1 MLYLIGLGL
10 SWKDLSMK
18 ALEAL
23 NICEEVYLEGYT
35 SVADFTLLQLQRLL
49 GKPVH
54 VLDRKQVEEDMI
66 FLGDAE
72 VKNAALLIYGD
83 PLAATTHQEILQLA
97 KKRNIETKVIHAPS
111 IFTAIAETGLSLYR
125 FGKVA
130 SIPIAEKGFEPE
142 SFFDILKGNL
152 SNDAHTLFLLD
163 LKPDQNNFLKISEA
177 IKILLELNKK
187 HKDNTFTEESLCIG
201 IARLGTEN
209 AFWKADKALEL
220 TKVDFG
226 NPPFCLI
233 VPAKL
238 NHKEQEYLE
247 TQAERSSA
255 GPSEIISLG

>member
-23 NICEEVYLEGYT
+23 SVCEEIYVEGYT
-35 SVADFTLLQLQRLL
+35 SVADFTPLQLQRLL
-49 GKPVH
+49 GKPIH
-54 VLDRKQVEEDMI
+54 VLDRKQVEEEMI

-83 PLAATTHQEILQLA
+83 PLSATTHQEILQLA

-130 SIPIAEKGFEPE
+130 SIPISEKGFEPE

-163 LKPDQNNFLKISEA
+163 LRPADNKFLTIPEA
-177 IKILLELNKK
+177 IKQLLEISKRQ
-187 HKDNTFTEESLCIG
+187 KDTETFHEGSTVVGC
-201 IARLGTEN
+201 ARLGQEN
-209 AFWKADKALEL
+209 SIIKAGPAKDIMKE
-220 TKVDFG
+220 DFG
-226 NPPFCLI
+226 NPPYCLI

-238 NHKEQEYLE
+238 NHKEEEYL
-247 TQAERSSA
+247 QK
-255 GPSEIISLG
+255 I

>member
-1 MLYLIGLGL
+1 MLYLIGIGL

-35 SVADFTLLQLQRLL
+35 SVSDFTPLQLQRLL

-54 VLDRKQVEEDMI
+54 VLDRKQVEEDML

-97 KKRNIETKVIHAPS
+97 KKRSIPVKVIHAPS
-111 IFTAIAETGLSLYR
+111 IFTAVAETGLSLYR

-130 SIPIAEKGFEPE
+130 SIPIPEKGYSPE
-142 SFFDILKGNL
+142 SFFDVLKENL
-152 SNDAHTLFLLD
+152 SIDAHTLFLLD
-163 LKPDQNNFLKISEA
+163 LKPLENKFLTIPEA
-177 IKILLELNKK
+177 IKQLLEINKK
-187 HKDNTFTEESLCIG
+187 HKLNLFTEDSLVIG
-201 IARLGTEN
+201 CARLGFEN
-209 AFWKADKALEL
+209 PVIKAGKALEL

-238 NHKEQEYLE
+238 NHKEEEYL
-247 TQAERSSA
+247 QN
-255 GPSEIISLG
+255 L

>member
-1 MLYLIGLGL
+1 MLYLVGLGL

-23 NICEEVYLEGYT
+23 NICEEVYLESYT
-35 SVADFTLLQLQRLL
+35 SVADFTPLQLQRLL

-97 KKRNIETKVIHAPS
+97 KKRNIEVKVIHAPS
-111 IFTAIAETGLSLYR
+111 IFTAVAETGLSLYR

-130 SIPIAEKGFEPE
+130 SIPIHEKGFEPE
-142 SFFDILKGNL
+142 SFFDVLKGNL

-163 LKPDQNNFLKISEA
+163 LKPEQNKFLTIHEA
-177 IKILLELNKK
+177 IKQLLEISKRQK
-187 HKDNTFTEESLCIG
+187 ETNTFNEDSLVVGC
-201 IARLGTEN
+201 ARLGSETSMI
-209 AFWKADKALEL
+209 KAGTAKEIMNI
-220 TKVDFG
+220 DFG
-226 NPPFCLI
+226 KPPFCLI

-238 NHKEQEYLE
+238 NHKEEEYIGNFKH
-247 TQAERSSA
+247 T
-255 GPSEIISLG
+255 

>member
-23 NICEEVYLEGYT
+23 NICEEVYLESYT
-35 SVADFTLLQLQRLL
+35 SVSDFTPLQLQRLL

-54 VLDRKQVEEDMI
+54 VLDRKQVEEDML

-83 PLAATTHQEILQLA
+83 PLAATTHQEILHLA
-97 KKRNIETKVIHAPS
+97 KKRSIPVKIIHAPS
-111 IFTAIAETGLSLYR
+111 IFTAVAETGLSLYR

-130 SIPIAEKGFEPE
+130 SITIPEKGYSPE
-142 SFFDILKGNL
+142 SFFDVLKENL
-152 SNDAHTLFLLD
+152 SIDTHTLFLLD
-163 LKPDQNNFLKISEA
+163 LKPLENKFLTIPDALKIL
-177 IKILLELNKK
+177 IGINKK
-187 HKDNTFTEESLCIG
+187 KSEKIITEDSIVVGC
-201 IARLGTEN
+201 ARLGFEN
-209 AFWKADKALEL
+209 SIIKTGKASEVIKE
-220 TKVDFG
+220 DFG

-238 NHKEQEYLE
+238 NHKEEEFLQK
-247 TQAERSSA
+247 
-255 GPSEIISLG
+255 I

>member
-23 NICEEVYLEGYT
+23 NICEEVYLENYT
-35 SVADFTLLQLQRLL
+35 SVSDFTPLQLQRLL

-54 VLDRKQVEEDMI
+54 VLDRKQVEEDML

-97 KKRNIETKVIHAPS
+97 KKRNVEVKVIHAPS
-111 IFTAIAETGLSLYR
+111 IFTAVAETGLSLYR

-130 SIPIAEKGFEPE
+130 SIPIPQKNYEPE
-142 SFFDILKGNL
+142 SFFDVLKGNL
-152 SNDAHTLFLLD
+152 SNDSHTLFLLD
-163 LKPDQNNFLKISEA
+163 LRPNENKFLEIGDA
-177 IKILLELNKK
+177 IKMLRDISKRK
-187 HKDNTFTEESLCIG
+187 GDSIFTEDSLVVGC
-201 IARLGTEN
+201 ARLGFEN
-209 AFWKADKALEL
+209 PVIKAGSANEIMKA
-220 TKVDFG
+220 DFG
-226 NPPFCLI
+226 NPPYCLI

-238 NHKEQEYLE
+238 NHKEEEYL
-247 TQAERSSA
+247 TR
-255 GPSEIISLG
+255 

>member
-35 SVADFTLLQLQRLL
+35 SVADFTPLQLQRLL

-54 VLDRKQVEEDMI
+54 VLDRKQVEEEMI

-83 PLAATTHQEILQLA
+83 PLVATTHQEIFQLA
-97 KKRNIETKVIHAPS
+97 KKRNIEIKIVHAPS
-111 IFTAIAETGLSLYR
+111 IFTAVAETGLSLYR

-130 SIPIAEKGFEPE
+130 SIPISEKNFEPE
-142 SFFDILKGNL
+142 SFFDVLKENL
-152 SNDAHTLFLLD
+152 SVNAHTLFLLD
-163 LKPDQNNFLKISEA
+163 LKPEQNKFLTIPEA
-177 IKILLELNKK
+177 IKTLLELNKK
-187 HKDNTFTEESLCIG
+187 HKDNKFTEDSLVIG
-201 IARLGTEN
+201 CARLGTDN
-209 AFWKADKALEL
+209 CVIKAGTAKEIIAI
-220 TKVDFG
+220 DFG

-238 NHKEQEYLE
+238 NHKEEEYL
-247 TQAERSSA
+247 QKV
-255 GPSEIISLG
+255 

>member
-10 SWKDLSMK
+10 SWKDLSIK

-23 NICEEVYLEGYT
+23 NVCEEIYLEGYT
-35 SVADFTLLQLQRLL
+35 SVSDFTPLQLQRLL
-49 GKPVH
+49 GKPIH
-54 VLDRKQVEEDMI
+54 VLDRKQVEEDML

-97 KKRNIETKVIHAPS
+97 KNRNIETKVIHAPA

-130 SIPIAEKGFEPE
+130 SIPISEKGFEPE

-163 LKPDQNNFLKISEA
+163 LKPAENKFLTIPEA

-187 HKDNTFTEESLCIG
+187 HKLNIITEESLVVGC
-201 IARLGTEN
+201 ARLGSEN

-220 TKVDFG
+220 TKLDFG
-226 NPPFCLI
+226 KPPFCLI
-233 VPAKL
+233 VPSKL
-238 NHKEQEYLE
+238 NHKEQEYIF
-247 TQAERSSA
+247 S
-255 GPSEIISLG
+255 GKYKNSLL

>member
-1 MLYLIGLGL
+1 MLYLIGIGL

-35 SVADFTLLQLQRLL
+35 SVSDFTPLQLQRLL

-54 VLDRKQVEEDMI
+54 VLDRKQVEEDML

-97 KKRNIETKVIHAPS
+97 KKRNISVKVIHAPS
-111 IFTAIAETGLSLYR
+111 VFTAVAETGLSLYR

-130 SIPIAEKGFEPE
+130 SIPIAEKGYAPE
-142 SFFDILKGNL
+142 SFFDVLKENL
-152 SNDAHTLFLLD
+152 SVEAHTLFLLD
-163 LKPDQNNFLKISEA
+163 LKPDQNKFLTIPEA
-177 IKILLELNKK
+177 IKQLLEINKK
-187 HKDNTFTEESLCIG
+187 KRDNIFTEESLCVG
-201 IARLGTEN
+201 VARLGTEN
-209 AFWKADKALEL
+209 AFWKAGKALEL

-238 NHKEQEYLE
+238 NHKEQEYL
-247 TQAERSSA
+247 SSFLQHKA
-255 GPSEIISLG
+255 

>member
-23 NICEEVYLEGYT
+23 SVCEEIYVEGYT
-35 SVADFTLLQLQRLL
+35 SIADFTPLQLQRLL
-49 GKPVH
+49 GKPIH

-111 IFTAIAETGLSLYR
+111 VFTAIAETGLSLYR

-130 SIPIAEKGFEPE
+130 SIPISEKGFEPE
-142 SFFDILKGNL
+142 SFFDTLKENL
-152 SNDAHTLFLLD
+152 SVNAHTLFLLD
-163 LKPDQNNFLKISEA
+163 LKPFEGKFLNVSEA
-177 IKILLELNKK
+177 IKLLLDVDKK
-187 HKDNTFTEESLCIG
+187 RKANLFTEDSLVVGC
-201 IARLGTEN
+201 ARLGSDN
-209 AFWKADKALEL
+209 NII
-220 TKVDFG
+220 KVGTAKDIMNIDFG
-226 NPPFCLI
+226 NPPYCLI

-238 NHKEQEYLE
+238 NHKEQEYL
-247 TQAERSSA
+247 AK
-255 GPSEIISLG
+255 

>member
-23 NICEEVYLEGYT
+23 NFCEEIYLEGYT
-35 SVADFTLLQLQRLL
+35 SVADFTPLQLQRLL
-49 GKPVH
+49 GKPIH

-66 FLGDAE
+66 FLGDSE
-72 VKNAALLIYGD
+72 VKNAALLIFGD

-97 KKRNIETKVIHAPS
+97 KKRNIETKIIHAPS
-111 IFTAIAETGLSLYR
+111 VFTAIAETGLSLYR

-130 SIPIAEKGFEPE
+130 SIPMPIPEKGFEPE

-152 SNDAHTLFLLD
+152 SNDAHTLFLMD
-163 LKPDQNNFLKISEA
+163 LRPAENKFLTIPEA

-187 HKDNTFTEESLCIG
+187 HKLNLITEDSLVVGC
-201 IARLGTEN
+201 ARLGSEN
-209 AFWKADKALEL
+209 AFWKAGKAVEL
-220 TKVDFG
+220 SKLDFG
-226 NPPFCLI
+226 NPPYCLI

-238 NHKEQEYLE
+238 NHKEQEYL
-247 TQAERSSA
+247 AK
-255 GPSEIISLG
+255 